1 MQSVWDYQRGMN
13 LMNKGFT
20 LTSRNGSKLS
30 ISKSIINTKQK
41 SYDVLVN
48 NGKDNIWYKVGI
60 IRDIDK
66 LNEVFN

>member
-1 MQSVWDYQRGMN
+1 
-13 LMNKGFT
+13 MNKGFT
-20 LTSRNGSKLS
+20 LTSSNGSKLS
-30 ISKSIINTKQK
+30 ISKSVINTKQK

>member
-1 MQSVWDYQRGMN
+1 
-13 LMNKGFT
+13 MNKGFT
-20 LTSRNGSKLS
+20 LTAYNGSKLS
-30 ISKSIINTKQK
+30 ISKSVINTKQK
-41 SYDVLVN
+41 SYDILVN

>member
-1 MQSVWDYQRGMN
+1 
-13 LMNKGFT
+13 MNKGFT
-20 LTSRNGSKLS
+20 LTSYNGSRLS
-30 ISKSIINTKQK
+30 ISKSIINTRQK

>member
-1 MQSVWDYQRGMN
+1 
-13 LMNKGFT
+13 MNKGFT
-20 LTSRNGSKLS
+20 LTSYNGSKLS
-30 ISKSIINTKQK
+30 ISKSVINTKQK

-48 NGKDNIWYKVGI
+48 NGQDNIWYKVGI

>member
-1 MQSVWDYQRGMN
+1 MN
-13 LMNKGFT
+13 ELIGGYLMSKGFT
-20 LTSRNGSKLS
+20 IISRNGSKLS
-30 ISKSIINTKQK
+30 ISKSVINTKQK

-66 LNEVFN
+66 LNRIFN

>member
-1 MQSVWDYQRGMN
+1 
-13 LMNKGFT
+13 MNKGFT
-20 LTSRNGSKLS
+20 LKSHNGSRLS
-30 ISKSIINTKQK
+30 VSKSVINTKQK

-48 NGKDNIWYKVGI
+48 NGKDNIWYKVGV

>member
-1 MQSVWDYQRGMN
+1 
-13 LMNKGFT
+13 MNKDFT
-20 LTSRNGSKLS
+20 LISHNSGKLS
-30 ISKSIINTKQK
+30 ISKSVINTKQK

>member
-1 MQSVWDYQRGMN
+1 
-13 LMNKGFT
+13 MNKGFT
-20 LTSRNGSKLS
+20 LTSYNGSKLS
-30 ISKSIINTKQK
+30 ISKSVINTKQK

>member
-1 MQSVWDYQRGMN
+1 MD
-13 LMNKGFT
+13 KGFT
-20 LTSRNGSKLS
+20 LTSYNGSKLS

-60 IRDIDK
+60 IRDIEK

>member
-1 MQSVWDYQRGMN
+1 
-13 LMNKGFT
+13 MNKGFT
-20 LTSRNGSKLS
+20 LTSSNGSKLS
-30 ISKSIINTKQK
+30 ISKSVINTKRK

>member
-1 MQSVWDYQRGMN
+1 
-13 LMNKGFT
+13 MNKGFT
-20 LTSRNGSKLS
+20 LTSHNGSKLS
-30 ISKSIINTKQK
+30 ISQSVINTKQK
-41 SYDVLVN
+41 SYDILIN

>member
-1 MQSVWDYQRGMN
+1 MS
-13 LMNKGFT
+13 KGFT
-20 LTSRNGSKLS
+20 LTSYNGSKLS
-30 ISKSIINTKQK
+30 ISKSVINTKQK

>member
-1 MQSVWDYQRGMN
+1 MS
-13 LMNKGFT
+13 KGFT
-20 LTSRNGSKLS
+20 LASYNGSRLS